1 MNKYTTFE
9 WVKKVIS
16 SVENNSQDIV
26 SEQLIMNFDVM
37 LIYVKAELN
46 SIDYSLQ
53 YWGVMGRSVSV
64 LTCCKKEEFL
74 NLDY

>member
-26 SEQLIMNFDVM
+26 SEQLIMNFEVM
-37 LIYVKAELN
+37 FNDHFLTSKLWSHSTSHMNKWLKLAEIKN
-46 SIDYSLQ
+46 SLHSQ
-53 YWGVMGRSVSV
+53 NH
-64 LTCCKKEEFL
+64 K
-74 NLDY
+74 NN